1 LRRFAPV
8 IAAAVVC
15 SAAGYWLGHSILAR
29 RIRRKFG
36 GIKVY

>member
-1 LRRFAPV
+1 LRRLAPV
-8 IAAAVVC
+8 IAAAVV
-15 SAAGYWLGHSILAR
+15 SLAVGFWMGHATLAR